1 MTSICYTAHPNVKAF
16 ITQGGLQSMSEATYF
31 ETPMIVIPFFADQ
44 ETNAKKLE
52 AEGVAIRMDI
62 DTLTEEDIFS
72 AVNEVV
78 ANPK

>member
-1 MTSICYTAHPNVKAF
+1 
-16 ITQGGLQSMSEATYF
+16 MSEATYF

-44 ETNAKKLE
+44 EMNAKKLE
-52 AEGVAIRMDI
+52 SEGVAIRMDF
-62 DTLTEEDIFS
+62 DTLTEEDILR